1 MLTVLLLAIAIYI
14 VTKLVI
20 ILLSNYGKLENWII
34 KLFALAAIFFIFFFI
49 FKLWIFNRNITM
61 EVKTIEDIFKN
72 LQYAFKMW

>member
-20 ILLSNYGKLENWII
+20 ILLSSYGKVENWII
-34 KLFALAAIFFIFFFI
+34 KLFALAAIFFILFFI
-49 FKLWIFNRNITM
+49 FKLWVFNRNITS

>member
-20 ILLSNYGKLENWII
+20 ILLSNYGKAENWVI

-49 FKLWIFNRNITM
+49 FKLLVFNRNITI

>member
-14 VTKLVI
+14 ITKLVI
-20 ILLSNYGKLENWII
+20 ILLSNYGKVENWII

-49 FKLWIFNRNITM
+49 FKLYIFNKNITF
-61 EVKTIEDIFKN
+61 EVKTIEDIFNN

>member
-14 VTKLVI
+14 LTKLVI
-20 ILLSNYGKLENWII
+20 ILLSSYGKFENWII

-49 FKLWIFNRNITM
+49 FKLWVFNRNITM
-61 EVKTIEDIFKN
+61 EANTIEDIFKN

>member
-20 ILLSNYGKLENWII
+20 ILLSNYGKIENWII
-34 KLFALAAIFFIFFFI
+34 KAFALAAIFFICFFI
-49 FKLWIFNRNITM
+49 FKLWLFNNNITS

>member
-20 ILLSNYGKLENWII
+20 ILLSNYGKVENWII
-34 KLFALAAIFFIFFFI
+34 KAFAMAAIFFIFFFI
-49 FKLWIFNRNITM
+49 FKLWLFNNNITS